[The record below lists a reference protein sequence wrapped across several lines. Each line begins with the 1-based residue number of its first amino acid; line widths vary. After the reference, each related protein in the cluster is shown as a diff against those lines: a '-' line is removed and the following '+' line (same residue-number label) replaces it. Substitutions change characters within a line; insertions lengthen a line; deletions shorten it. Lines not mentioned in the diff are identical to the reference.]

1 MAAIARADNVPKRPV
16 KIELCS
22 HLNGRCKDPERTP
35 RSYGKRSCNF
45 PRLPMS
51 DVVLC
56 PLDMLSL
63 ILSADQTTGC
73 KSTPKAHRTKV
84 QYRTYVEMG

>member
-1 MAAIARADNVPKRPV
+1 
-16 KIELCS
+16 
-22 HLNGRCKDPERTP
+22 
-35 RSYGKRSCNF
+35 
-45 PRLPMS
+45 MS

-73 KSTPKAHRTKV
+73 KSTPKAYGTKV
-84 QYRTYVEMG
+84 QYRSYVEMG